1 MELFS
6 WLVITI
12 NMLVAP
18 LAAWHV
24 LLYKRDPRAAMGW
37 ISVCVFFPIAGPL
50 LYFLLGINR
59 VENRALALRDGPR
72 PRRFIRFKEGVDK
85 PQIVHSSTNTLS
97 TESQLKAIE
106 PGHEFGMLSSLERS
120 SAAITGLPLLPG
132 NRVTVLYDGEQTY
145 STMLRAIEQASQSV
159 DLMSYIFSRD
169 EVGRRFVDALDAALK
184 RGVQVRVMTDAMGEL
199 YSFPPVGSLLRKK
212 GIKLIRFHPFRL
224 LPPSL
229 ALNLRNHRK
238 ILVVDGQIG
247 FTGGINIGMRHIV
260 RDTRNRH
267 PTRDIHFRI
276 EGPVVAQL
284 RAVYNN
290 SWKLAGGEPS
300 ALPAFETPFQITP
313 ENFGSSQCRVI
324 EDGPDENFDKLEK
337 VMFSAISA
345 AEKSIRIMTPYFL
358 PSAEMIAVLQN
369 AVLRGVQVTIV
380 LPEKSNLFFVD
391 WATRNMLWELLYCNI
406 EVRYQPPPF
415 AHSKLFLVDSRYLII
430 GSANIDA
437 RSLRLNYELDMEIYD
452 SELARQLESQF
463 DDIAAES
470 REITLE
476 EIDSRSLLVR
486 TRDAFCWLFSP
497 YL

>member
-1 MELFS
+1 MELLS
-6 WLVITI
+6 WIVIAI
-12 NMLVAP
+12 NVLVAP

-37 ISVCVFFPIAGPL
+37 ISVCVLFPIAGPL

-85 PQIVHSSTNTLS
+85 SETVHSSTNNLR

-106 PGHEFGMLSSLERS
+106 PRHEFDMLSSLERS

-132 NRVTVLYDGEQTY
+132 NRVTILYDGEQTY
-145 STMLRAIEQASQSV
+145 SAMLQAIEQASQSI

-169 EVGRRFVDALDAALK
+169 EVGRRFVDALEAASK
-184 RGVQVRVMTDAMGEL
+184 RGVQVRVMIDAMGEL
-199 YSFPPVGSLLRKK
+199 YSFPPVGLLLRKK
-212 GIKLIRFHPFRL
+212 GIKLIRFHPFRIV
-224 LPPSL
+224 PPSL

-238 ILVVDGQIG
+238 ILVTDGRIG

-260 RDTRNRH
+260 RDTHNRR
-267 PTRDIHFRI
+267 PTKDIHFRI

-284 RAVYNN
+284 AAVYNN
-290 SWKLAGGEPS
+290 SWKLAGGEPVPPI
-300 ALPAFETPFQITP
+300 AEITTQMASEDAGP
-313 ENFGSSQCRVI
+313 SQCRVI

-337 VMFSAISA
+337 VMFSAIGA
-345 AEKSIRIMTPYFL
+345 ANKSIRIMTPYFL
-358 PSAEMIAVLQN
+358 PSREMIAVLQN
-369 AVLRGVQVTIV
+369 AVLHGVQVTII
-380 LPEKSNLFFVD
+380 LPQKSNLAFVD
-391 WATRNMLWELLYCNI
+391 WASRNMLWELLCYNV
-406 EVRYQPPPF
+406 EVLYQPAPF
-415 AHSKLFLVDSRYLII
+415 AHSKLFLVDGNYLII

-437 RSLRLNYELDMEIYD
+437 RSLKLNYELNLEIFD
-452 SELARQLESQF
+452 PELAHQLERQF
-463 DDIAAES
+463 DHVAVQS
-470 REITLE
+470 KEITLE
-476 EIDSRSLLVR
+476 EIDSRSLLMR